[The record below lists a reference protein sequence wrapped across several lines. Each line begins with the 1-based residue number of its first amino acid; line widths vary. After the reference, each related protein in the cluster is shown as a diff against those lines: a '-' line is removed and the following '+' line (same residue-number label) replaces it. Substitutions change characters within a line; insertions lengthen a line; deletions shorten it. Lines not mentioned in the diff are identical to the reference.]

1 MGKQRMPPPKPTHT
15 VFATA
20 SWALPASMSVS
31 EGLNSALTAKMRE
44 VLDMSP
50 SSTGPKMHIL
60 DGART
65 NQTHTH
71 PTSRGYARPKGIR
84 VGWPIADTHR
94 R

>member
-20 SWALPASMSVS
+20 SWALPAGMSVS
-31 EGLNSALTAKMRE
+31 EGLKLNAQMRE

-50 SSTGPKMHIL
+50 SSTGPKIRIL

-65 NQTHTH
+65 NQTQTPPPHATMH
-71 PTSRGYARPKGIR
+71 ARKES
-84 VGWPIADTHR
+84 VSADQ
-94 R
+94 